1 MDIRLEN
8 LEPDCFYHIYN
19 RGINGEKIFEEEENY
34 LFFMKK
40 AFEYLNEVCDIYA
53 YCLMPNHFH
62 FVIKIKSNNELI
74 ELFERKNNKINK
86 SGLHSIQSL
95 PSKQFSKFIS
105 CYTQAFNKVYDRHGP
120 LLESPFKRKKLDSE
134 KYLKNVIM
142 YVHQNPTDINADFR
156 SYKFSSYYTVMS
168 SLKTNLKR
176 VEVIE
181 YFDDLENFI
190 FCHENRI
197 DFEV

>member
-34 LFFMKK
+34 FFFMKK
-40 AFEYLNEVCDIYA
+40 VFEYLNEICDLYA

-62 FVIKIKSNNELI
+62 FVIKIKSNKELI
-74 ELFERKNNKINK
+74 EFFERKNNKINK
-86 SGLHSIQSL
+86 SGLHSIQNL

-134 KYLKNVIM
+134 KYLKNVII
-142 YVHQNPTDINADFR
+142 YVHQNPIDLKADFR
-156 SYKFSSYYTVMS
+156 SYKFSSYYTVLS

-181 YFDDLENFI
+181 YFHDLENFI
-190 FCHENRI
+190 FCHENTI

>member
-8 LEPDCFYHIYN
+8 LETDCFYHIYN

-40 AFEYLNEVCDIYA
+40 VFEYLNEVCDLYA

-62 FVIKIKSNNELI
+62 FVIKIKSNEELI
-74 ELFERKNNKINK
+74 EFFQRRNNKVNK
-86 SGLHSIQSL
+86 SGLHSIQNL
-95 PSKQFSKFIS
+95 PSKQLSKFIS
-105 CYTQAFNKVYDRHGP
+105 CYTQTFNKVYNRHGP

-134 KYLKNVIM
+134 KYLKNVVI
-142 YVHQNPTDINADFR
+142 YVHQNPIDINADFR
-156 SYKFSSYYTVMS
+156 SYKFSSYYTVLS

-181 YFDDLENFI
+181 YFHDLENFI